1 MRVGWDPE
9 GLELG
14 QVGWKEEPG
23 QGGYRAGRWRTGRDL
38 QTSWSG
44 FDVGVKRRVGGQG
57 GPQAFWPV
65 PLIGGA
71 AITEVG
77 VAAGRAGR

>member
-23 QGGYRAGRWRTGRDL
+23 REATGLGGGELGGTCKHAGVDL
-38 QTSWSG
+38 M
-44 FDVGVKRRVGGQG
+44 
-57 GPQAFWPV
+57 
-65 PLIGGA
+65 
-71 AITEVG
+71 
-77 VAAGRAGR
+77 